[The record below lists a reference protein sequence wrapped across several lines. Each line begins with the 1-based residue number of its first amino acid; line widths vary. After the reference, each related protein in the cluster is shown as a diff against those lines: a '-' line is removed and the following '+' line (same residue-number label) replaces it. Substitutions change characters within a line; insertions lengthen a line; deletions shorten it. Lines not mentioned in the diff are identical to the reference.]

1 MKLILEG
8 RPDIRDVT
16 NDDVLEAIEAM
27 ASPHGPTF
35 VILEDDQRNYT
46 QAAGTD
52 GRYVIESRDVYG
64 EGFTHWRAM
73 RDGAGEG
80 AATIRYRQRCPKGK
94 HPPRGCPLKVRA
106 GEVFSLSATSRRCS
120 WSSCRQRLAR
130 RRCGG
135 GMRRRTSGPRRAT
148 TTRFGTSC
156 RAAISNGYKG

>member
-106 GEVFSLSATSRRCS
+106 GEVFSLRDVETVLLEFLSSASRTEALRWRDAS
-120 WSSCRQRLAR
+120 AD
-130 RRCGG
+130 
-135 GMRRRTSGPRRAT
+135 
-148 TTRFGTSC
+148 FG
-156 RAAISNGYKG
+156 AAASDDDEIRDIMPGRHL